1 MQVTRAAT
9 RWLPVLGLMALA
21 LAAAP
26 SQAASHRVASNHH
39 VSGAGVS
46 RTGHA
51 ARPMAGPARP
61 VRTGSTGQ
69 ATQFTSRNWAG
80 YVAYNA
86 AHSTDFNVVR
96 ATWVQ
101 RRVTCPQPNA
111 WTVFWVGLDGWW
123 DGTVEQGGSSA
134 RCINGTPHYTLW
146 WEMFPT
152 NAIQTVL
159 TIKAGDTVTA
169 SVTYQ
174 PATKVFVIF
183 VKDVTTGASFTRSP
197 KCGSGLTCNRSS
209 TEVIAED
216 VGMSGGGGYFPLAN
230 YGTIAF
236 TGSSMTGIHGHTGS
250 FTDPNW
256 QHASVVESGGGI
268 TYATVSALTN
278 LGRNFTATWHHA

>member
-1 MQVTRAAT
+1 MQVTRASA
-9 RWLPVLGLMALA
+9 RSLAALGLMTLA

-26 SQAASHRVASNHH
+26 LQATSFQTASNHH
-39 VSGAGVS
+39 MSGAS
-46 RTGHA
+46 RTVHPTRA
-51 ARPMAGPARP
+51 TAGPARQ
-61 VRTGSTGQ
+61 VRVRSTGK

-86 AHSTDFNVVR
+86 SHSTDFNAIR
-96 ATWVQ
+96 STWVQ
-101 RRVTCPQPNA
+101 PRVTCPKPNA

-169 SVTYQ
+169 SVSYK

-197 KCGSGLTCNRSS
+197 KCASGLTCDRSS
-209 TEVIAED
+209 TEVIVED
-216 VGMSGGGGYFPLAN
+216 VGMFGAGSYFPLAN
-230 YGTIAF
+230 YGTMAF
-236 TGSSMTGIHGHTGS
+236 TGSSMTDTHGHTGS
-250 FTDPNW
+250 FTNPNW
-256 QHASVVESGGGI
+256 QHASVVESASGV

-278 LGRNFTATWHHA
+278 VGKNFTATWHHA